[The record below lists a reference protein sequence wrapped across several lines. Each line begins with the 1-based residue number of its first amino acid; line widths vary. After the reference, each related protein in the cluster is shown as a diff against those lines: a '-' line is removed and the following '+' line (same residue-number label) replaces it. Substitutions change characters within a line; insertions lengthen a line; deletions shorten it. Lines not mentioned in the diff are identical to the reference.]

1 MCFPE
6 HTKAREYSSFLFL
19 GMLLYQIFLSAKW
32 RVLPVL
38 PGTGLV
44 LLLIAGCIPDLLSWG
59 QDLPPKL
66 QLTMECKTLISAFL
80 SCSLISLTDLF
91 VSHPEL
97 TQTATEHSYMRLL
110 PKKKKKK
117 ERHNVS
123 ISVHLVFWSGC
134 IGWMTVSGS
143 HALQHFPPEFYPY
156 KAFILLLECFS
167 GHLLTYGK
175 HQEEIYA

>member
-38 PGTGLV
+38 PGAGLA
-44 LLLIAGCIPDLLSWG
+44 LLLTAGCIPDLMSWG

-117 ERHNVS
+117 REIRQYQWTFGVLEW
-123 ISVHLVFWSGC
+123 VHWLDDCFWLSC
-134 IGWMTVSGS
+134 TV
-143 HALQHFPPEFYPY
+143 AL
-156 KAFILLLECFS
+156 S
-167 GHLLTYGK
+167 S
-175 HQEEIYA
+175 